1 MIKIL
6 NYGLGNVKA
15 IKNSLDFLNIENDFS
30 SDLKSIK
37 SSDKLILPGVG
48 HFDFAMNSIDRV
60 FGIKNLNELVLR
72 SKVPIMGICVG
83 MQIMLNKSEEGI
95 KKGFGWID
103 GEVKKMNLNILPLPH
118 LGWNNVEIKKRN
130 VFNLIT
136 PDDYFYFL
144 HSYKCSVKDD
154 FIIAETNY
162 GNNFPSIINRENFYG
177 IQFHPE
183 KSHESGLKI
192 FESFNKI

>member
-6 NYGLGNVKA
+6 DYGLGNVKA
-15 IKNSLDFLNIENDFS
+15 IKNSLDFLNIENDFL

-48 HFDFAMNSIDRV
+48 HFDYAMNSIDKV
-60 FGIKNLNELVLR
+60 FDVKKLNEFVIK

-83 MQIMLNKSEEGI
+83 MQIMLNKSEEGLR
-95 KKGFGWID
+95 KGFGWIE
-103 GEVKKMNLNILPLPH
+103 GEVKKMDVNLLPLPH
-118 LGWNNVEIKKRN
+118 LGWNNIEIKKRN
-130 VFNLIT
+130 VFDNLT
-136 PDDYFYFL
+136 FDDYFYFL
-144 HSYKCSVKDD
+144 HSYRCLVNDD
-154 FIIAETNY
+154 FIIAQTNY
-162 GNNFPSIINRENFYG
+162 GQNFPSIINRENFYG

-183 KSHESGLKI
+183 KSHESGLKV